1 VALQKQIN
9 TLVKDY
15 RKKAFTKESEY
26 LWEGISHDSLH
37 RSLRSIISESYTRNK
52 KVFISYITQ
61 SWNKYILL
69 LPVFL
74 FFFFWPL
81 LNIQKIRKRNQE
93 FMENLLYIRRMPLLS
108 ALAII
113 LLLAPYLDLQHPPA
127 VFNIFIQFLLLLV
140 ISMILFRKWPG
151 GLFRYWIFFLLAFLF
166 FAGKSL
172 LSGSTYYLRVFTFVI
187 TIFYAGLGIRFI
199 RETRTQNKYFPQ
211 FFPAI
216 IGLFILLNLSAS
228 GCNLLGRATFAH
240 ILETTAILNFLE
252 AMSLIICIQLLLD
265 AVNLQLEADK
275 KSSRFTAY
283 LNYQNVALRLRRL
296 LTVTAGIFWFINLA
310 QNLNVFDSAYDA
322 IAGFLE
328 SERSVGNTS
337 FTIGSIVIFFFVIW
351 VANFFQKYIGYFFG
365 DTGAD
370 DLMPEKKSK
379 IGTSILLVRLLI
391 LTSGFFLGILASGIP
406 LDKVTII
413 IGALGVG
420 IGLGLQNIVNNL
432 VSGVIL
438 AVERP
443 IQVGDLIEVGSSI
456 GRVKEIGIRSCRII
470 TEEGAE
476 VIIPNGDVLSQKLTN
491 WTLNNTHMRVDA
503 TLKLADSSQL
513 EKAKE
518 IIIKVLQSTK
528 GVLQTPEPQILY
540 KNISQAGA
548 EMQILF
554 WADDINRYVQLK
566 SEILRNIYEECSKE
580 GITIA

>member
-1 VALQKQIN
+1 
-9 TLVKDY
+9 
-15 RKKAFTKESEY
+15 
-26 LWEGISHDSLH
+26 
-37 RSLRSIISESYTRNK
+37 
-52 KVFISYITQ
+52 
-61 SWNKYILL
+61 
-69 LPVFL
+69 
-74 FFFFWPL
+74 
-81 LNIQKIRKRNQE
+81 
-93 FMENLLYIRRMPLLS
+93 
-108 ALAII
+108 
-113 LLLAPYLDLQHPPA
+113 
-127 VFNIFIQFLLLLV
+127 
-140 ISMILFRKWPG
+140 
-151 GLFRYWIFFLLAFLF
+151 
-166 FAGKSL
+166 
-172 LSGSTYYLRVFTFVI
+172 
-187 TIFYAGLGIRFI
+187 
-199 RETRTQNKYFPQ
+199 
-211 FFPAI
+211 
-216 IGLFILLNLSAS
+216 
-228 GCNLLGRATFAH
+228 
-240 ILETTAILNFLE
+240 
-252 AMSLIICIQLLLD
+252 
-265 AVNLQLEADK
+265 
-275 KSSRFTAY
+275 
-283 LNYQNVALRLRRL
+283 
-296 LTVTAGIFWFINLA
+296 VTAGIFWFINLA